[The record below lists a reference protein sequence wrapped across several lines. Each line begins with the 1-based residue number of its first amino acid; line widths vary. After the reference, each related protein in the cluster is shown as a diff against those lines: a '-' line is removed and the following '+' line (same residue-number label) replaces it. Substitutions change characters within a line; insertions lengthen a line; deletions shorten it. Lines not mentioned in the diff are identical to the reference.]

1 MTLKSVVTRAK
12 LVSIAERL
20 FAERGI
26 EGVSLSDIN
35 KAAGQRNKNATSY
48 HFGSKDGLLQA
59 ILDKHEPGI
68 ATRRNALLDQLELRG
83 SPSVRDVVR
92 ALMYPMADKMFDPD
106 GGKDFIRLDAQLVAM
121 HTLSVQ
127 NLRASTLNLGQV
139 DRLRR
144 ALLEVLQGLPE
155 SVAQQRLHL
164 AAVLLLHG
172 LADHSRMLDA
182 SEKKTLVMD
191 TELFASQAPHGSGAG
206 PFTQFSA
213 LANIRAVVVLPHPL
227 GPANTNACATR
238 PLAIALRSVRVTGCW
253 PTTSSKRCGR
263 HLRARTW

>member
-1 MTLKSVVTRAK
+1 MADVKLRLVSYHWSTQKIGVMTQQVRKIERLTLKSVVTRAK

-35 KAAGQRNKNATSY
+35 KAAGQRNKNATNY

-68 ATRRNALLDQLELRG
+68 ASRRNALLDELEERG
-83 SPSVRDVVR
+83 NPSVRDVVR
-92 ALMYPMADKMFDPD
+92 ALMYPVADKMFDPN
-106 GGKDFIRLDAQLVAM
+106 GGKDFIRLDAQLVAV

-144 ALLEVLQGLPE
+144 ALLGVLQDLPE

-182 SEKKTLVMD
+182 SDKKTLVMD
-191 TELFASQAPHGSGAG
+191 TELFIKNIEDCLVALLAGPMSPETVSLLSRLDVPEQAPAHVYS
-206 PFTQFSA
+206 
-213 LANIRAVVVLPHPL
+213 LP
-227 GPANTNACATR
+227 
-238 PLAIALRSVRVTGCW
+238 S
-253 PTTSSKRCGR
+253 
-263 HLRARTW
+263 

>member
-1 MTLKSVVTRAK
+1 MIQQVRKTERLTLKSVVTRAK
-12 LVSIAERL
+12 LVAIAERL

-59 ILDKHEPGI
+59 ILDKHVPGI
-68 ATRRNALLDQLELRG
+68 SARRNALLDELEQRG
-83 SPSVRDVVR
+83 NPSVRDVVR
-92 ALMYPMADKMFDPD
+92 AFMYPLADKMFDPC
-106 GGKDFIRLDAQLVAM
+106 GGRHFICLDAQLVAI

-127 NLRASTLNLGQV
+127 NLRASAFKLGQV

-144 ALLEVLQGLPE
+144 ALLEVIQGLPE
-155 SVAQQRLHL
+155 SVAEQRLHL

-182 SEKKTLVMD
+182 SENKKVLLID
-191 TELFASQAPHGSGAG
+191 TELFIKNTEDCLVALLASPMS
-206 PFTQFSA
+206 PET
-213 LANIRAVVVLPHPL
+213 
-227 GPANTNACATR
+227 
-238 PLAIALRSVRVTGCW
+238 IALLSRLEAPEQASV
-253 PTTSSKRCGR
+253 PASSVP
-263 HLRARTW
+263 